1 MVKAGIIGAG
11 RMGKAHA
18 GNLAKLQSVK
28 LTAVYDIDPAQA
40 AAMKENYP
48 TMEIMDSAEA
58 LVNSPEVDLII
69 IASPTYCHKEGIMA
83 AMATGKPIF
92 CEKPLCRTQ
101 AELDELAPMLRN
113 YNNLFA
119 IGFVRRYSASFMTL
133 QQLINDGKIGKL
145 IGASVNCLFGAY
157 AREWGDWF
165 TDYQKSGGVIL
176 DMLAHHCDLLNALF
190 GKPEA
195 VYARAMMLDKNE
207 VKPRDYVSA
216 TVTYKDNS
224 ICNMECS
231 WLRGGPSGVTFTIYG
246 EKGALKTNDTDI
258 SFYDIGGT
266 ETKIEV
272 DEGIL
277 GPLQESISGGMYAT
291 EMATITD
298 CVLAGKKP
306 AAGVEE
312 AISAME
318 FSLAMMKSA
327 ETGEVSRI

>member
-1 MVKAGIIGAG
+1 MLKIGIIGAG
-11 RMGKAHA
+11 RMGNAHA
-18 GNLAKLQSVK
+18 QNIANLKNAEVS
-28 LTAVYDIDPAQA
+28 AVYDINPEKIA
-40 AAMKENYP
+40 AFTEKYP
-48 TMEIMDSAEA
+48 QVQVANSPEE
-58 LVNSPEVDLII
+58 LVNSGSVDMIVI
-69 IASPTYCHKEGIMA
+69 TSPTYCHAEGLRL
-83 AMATGKPIF
+83 AMTTGKPIF

-298 CVLAGKKP
+298 CVLTGKKP

-327 ETGEVSRI
+327 ETGEVSGI